1 MTIMSEE
8 TRDETALEAALA
20 APSSGRLQRGAEA
33 ITAAL
38 KTMPETPGVY
48 RMLDAKGDV
57 LYVGKAKDLRKRVT
71 SYTQPQRLSYRIQ
84 RMVAE
89 TAALEVVTTHTEV
102 EALLLESNLI
112 KRHAPRY
119 NVLLRDDKSFPYILI
134 TGDHAWPQITK
145 YRGARSRRG
154 EYFGPFASAGAVNQT
169 LAALERAFLLRSCS
183 DTVFAS
189 RSRPCLLYQIKRCSG
204 PCVGKIGHGGYAEL
218 VKEARAFL
226 SGRSQDI
233 QRRLASL
240 MQEAARALDF
250 ESAALYRDRI
260 KALTQI
266 QAKQDINVAGVD
278 QADVIAAH
286 QAGGETCVQ
295 VFFFRAGRNYGNRAY
310 FPRHEKTL
318 GVEEVLGAFIG
329 QFYENKPPPSLV
341 LLSHS
346 VPEQAL
352 IAEAL
357 ALRAGRRVEL
367 VSPKRGSKRNMVEH
381 ALANAETALGRRLSE
396 SSTQRRLLE
405 ALAATLGLD
414 GPPQRIE
421 VYDNSHIMGTNAVG
435 AMIVAGPEGFMK
447 GAYRKFN
454 IKTAGKPGE
463 RPPAATAPGEGEAPS
478 AAEVRSAV
486 SEEEGPLPL
495 ANAIALLSA
504 TEGPRIMAGDDYGMM
519 REVLTR
525 RFARALKEDPERE
538 RGQWPELIL
547 IDGGLGQLNTAL
559 GVLADLGI
567 ADVAVAAI
575 AKGPERNAGRE
586 RIFLPGRAP
595 LSLEPRDPVLY
606 FLQRLRDEAHRFA
619 IGTHR
624 AKRAKSALQS
634 RLDEVPGIG
643 ARRKRALLH
652 HFGSAQSVARAGLA
666 DLEAVS
672 GISKAVAKKV
682 YDHFHPEG

>member
-8 TRDETALEAALA
+8 TRDETVPETAPAAA
-20 APSSGRLQRGAEA
+20 SSGRLQRGAEA
-33 ITAAL
+33 IAAAL

-89 TAALEVVTTHTEV
+89 TTALEVVTTHTEV

-145 YRGARSRRG
+145 YRGARSRAG
-154 EYFGPFASAGAVNQT
+154 DYFGPFASAGAVNQT

-204 PCVGKIGHGGYAEL
+204 PCVGKIDHAGYAEL
-218 VKEARAFL
+218 VKEARTFL

-233 QRRLASL
+233 QHRLASL

-346 VPEQAL
+346 VPEQGL
-352 IAEAL
+352 IADAL

-405 ALAATLGLD
+405 ALAATLGLE

-435 AMIVAGPEGFMK
+435 AMIVAGPEGFTK

-463 RPPAATAPGEGEAPS
+463 RPSAAAVPGEGEA
-478 AAEVRSAV
+478 RSAGEV
-486 SEEEGPLPL
+486 QSTASEEEGPLPL
-495 ANAIALLSA
+495 ANAIELLSA
-504 TEGPRIMAGDDYGMM
+504 SEGPRIMAGDDYGMM

-586 RIFLPGRAP
+586 RILLPGRAP

-634 RLDEVPGIG
+634 RLDDVPGVG

-672 GISKAVAKKV
+672 GISRAVAKKV

>member
-8 TRDETALEAALA
+8 TRDETALEAALV

-33 ITAAL
+33 IAAAL

-204 PCVGKIGHGGYAEL
+204 PCVGKIGPGGYAEL

-329 QFYENKPPPSLV
+329 QFYENKPPPALV

-486 SEEEGPLPL
+486 PEEEGPLPL